1 MANEATPYLSAFLTE
16 RPRDGIDMIQSRI
29 RSSLKL
35 NEELAE
41 AHAEDLYAKS
51 LVKLSKKLFISDKSA
66 LGHLTPIWEMLS
78 NEVTEVSTIHAVMSF
93 KITEEVERPL
103 RSSMQQDP
111 DYATVRSMDSQF
123 QKISRDYDERQL
135 KMIKHK
141 KTAEKTRKPEAEAK
155 LAESTRAIEDI
166 RAEWLRSGRDYVL
179 KHQAVDEHRIYNL
192 KNAIQ
197 SFESL
202 QTNQLLKR
210 LAGHVAE
217 AASQFKVEDE
227 VTAFCNASPTVSF
240 SGEMHGQPQPLPQ
253 FHSLPQ
259 SQSQPKFQPHSRSIS
274 LESGHQELPT
284 SGSDNSLHV
293 RSKKTFSTFIS
304 IRRKPK
310 QENGY
315 ISTDSVHPPHTS
327 DTQEVHDNA
336 SFFSSAMN
344 SDIPEQDNNPDSS
357 NNPASP
363 TSITPPSA
371 QKSQSTTSSMNNST
385 PLPRVVV
392 DAEGYT
398 IPPPDRAAW
407 PEIGSLKDD
416 DIGSDGESTF
426 GNQRINIEIK
436 NEKIEQE
443 DNQHA
448 TEALSRVRSILKE
461 NQSTISKRPRGR
473 RENMRSVMLN
483 PSAEG
488 HSDLMAHKNLTED
501 GFKTI
506 REEEQA
512 PEIIEVP
519 VSPFGDVE
527 LPQLEQLPRIK
538 VHITETIHAMFQGGQ
553 VVKSEVWGDVSIV
566 YEGPIESASPICFKL
581 LNANQLDQIA
591 PNDNYVTLYQDS
603 PDVFQINTE
612 MFRLAGAS
620 AVNCLKYRMR
630 HDIQVPLVIKPMWK
644 CDDEQT
650 RLLVKYQN
658 KQNQTLQNI
667 FFLTTVTGQVQTAQ
681 SIPAGQWMVEQQKM
695 VWPMG
700 DLETNDEQVLKA
712 KFVTSQKGA
721 PQPIAVRFEWHDHL
735 VSLVNVETGENTH
748 HVLWVSVQEVKKT
761 VRAGKYIAEVV

>member
-1 MANEATPYLSAFLTE
+1 
-16 RPRDGIDMIQSRI
+16 MIQNRI

-41 AHAEDLYAKS
+41 YFRERAHAEDLYAKS

-66 LGHLTPIWEMLS
+66 LGHLTPIWDMLS
-78 NEVTEVSTIHAVMSF
+78 NEVTEVSTIHAVMAF
-93 KITEEVERPL
+93 KMAEEIERPL

-111 DYATVRSMDSQF
+111 DYATVRSMDSHF
-123 QKISRDYDERQL
+123 QKIARDYDERQL
-135 KMIKHK
+135 KMTKHK
-141 KTAEKTRKPEAEAK
+141 KTAEKTKKPEAEAK

-192 KNAIQ
+192 KTAIQ

-210 LAGHVAE
+210 VELAGHVAE

-227 VTAFCNASPTVSF
+227 VTAFCNASPTVSY
-240 SGEMHGQPQPLPQ
+240 SGDLRG
-253 FHSLPQ
+253 Q
-259 SQSQPKFQPHSRSIS
+259 SQLQPKAKFQPHSRSMS
-274 LESGHQELPT
+274 LESGHQDLPT

-315 ISTDSVHPPHTS
+315 ISTDAANS
-327 DTQEVHDNA
+327 DMQEVHDNA

-344 SDIPEQDNNPDSS
+344 SDIPEQDTNPESA
-357 NNPASP
+357 NPTSP
-363 TSITPPSA
+363 TSLSPPSVHKA
-371 QKSQSTTSSMNNST
+371 QSVTGSMNGST

-407 PEIGSLKDD
+407 PEVASLQDD
-416 DIGSDGESTF
+416 ELGSDGGSVF

-443 DNQHA
+443 DHGHA
-448 TEALSRVRSILKE
+448 AEALIRVRSILKE

-473 RENMRSVMLN
+473 RENMRSVMLS
-483 PSAEG
+483 PSSDG
-488 HSDLMAHKNLTED
+488 TSDLMALKSTPEES
-501 GFKTI
+501 FKSI
-506 REEEQA
+506 
-512 PEIIEVP
+512 PEEVP
-519 VSPFGDVE
+519 EKVDIAVSPFGDVQT
-527 LPQLEQLPRIK
+527 PHLEQLPKIK
-538 VHITETIHAMFQGGQ
+538 VHITETIHAMLQNGA

-566 YEGPIESASPICFKL
+566 YDGPIESATPICFKL
-581 LNANQLDQIA
+581 MNASQLDQIA
-591 PNDNYVTLYQDS
+591 PNDNYVTPHQDS
-603 PDVFQINTE
+603 TDIFQINTE
-612 MFRLAGAS
+612 MFRLAGSS

-650 RLLVKYQN
+650 RLLVKYQK
-658 KQNQTLQNI
+658 KQDQALQNI

-681 SIPAGQWMVEQQKM
+681 SIPAGQWMVEQQRM

-700 DLETNDEQVLKA
+700 DLDNANEQVLKA
-712 KFVTSQKGA
+712 KFVTSQKGT
-721 PQPIAVRFEWHDHL
+721 PQSIAVRFEWHDQL
-735 VSLVNVETGENTH
+735 VSMVNIVSGEDTH
-748 HVLWVSVQEVKKT
+748 HVLWASVQDIQKT
-761 VRAGKYIAEVV
+761 VRAGKYMAEVA